1 MRRSFSESTKLETM
15 RQVNLT
21 PLIDVTFFILI
32 IFILIA
38 PMIEHGINLNLPT
51 ASPSQ
56 MAEPKSVTVSVSR
69 YGESFKLYMD
79 NRRVEPEELEE
90 RLRAL
95 KESDPLVSIILRADK
110 NLTYSTVVDV
120 LDRITSSGIS
130 RLGIA
135 TAPKTQ

>member
-1 MRRSFSESTKLETM
+1 MRRSFSETPKLETM

-32 IFILIA
+32 IFIMIA

-51 ASPSQ
+51 ASPSK

-69 YGESFKLYMD
+69 HGESFRLYMG
-79 NRRVEPEELEE
+79 NRRVELGELEE
-90 RLRAL
+90 KLKAL
-95 KESDPLVSIILRADK
+95 KEADPLVSIILRADK
-110 NLTYSTVVDV
+110 NLEYSIVVDV

-135 TAPKTQ
+135 TAPKT

>member
-1 MRRSFSESTKLETM
+1 METM
-15 RQVNLT
+15 KRVNLT

-38 PMIEHGINLNLPT
+38 PMIEHGINLNLPS
-51 ASPSQ
+51 ASPSK

-69 YGESFKLYMD
+69 HGDSFRVYID
-79 NRRVEPEELEE
+79 NRRVELDELEE

-95 KESDPLVSIILRADK
+95 KEADPLVSIILRADK
-110 NLTYSTVVDV
+110 NLKYSIVVDT
-120 LDRITSSGIS
+120 LDRITASGIS

-135 TAPKTQ
+135 TVPRK

>member
-1 MRRSFSESTKLETM
+1 MRRSFSESPKLETM

-32 IFILIA
+32 IFIMIA

-51 ASPSQ
+51 ASPSR

-69 YGESFKLYMD
+69 HGESFRLYLD
-79 NRRVEPEELEE
+79 NRRVELGELEE
-90 RLRAL
+90 RLTAL
-95 KESDPLVSIILRADK
+95 READPLVSIILRADK
-110 NLTYSTVVDV
+110 NLEYSIVIDV

-135 TAPKTQ
+135 TAPKT